1 MARIKEVGAKG
12 KLHAEF
18 DSVPEVFRVI
28 EKLKWVPQRDKSS
41 NSYNGGGG
49 DFYTFQDLASAVD
62 VFQNHPERIRAFNE
76 NADRLES
83 IESPG
88 KDVEFDVTGDFL
100 DIDRYLEGVPE
111 MFGNAVL
118 GNPKSVFCTINVLNS
133 AVSFTNNSYMM
144 HKQKRILR
152 LVDWLETQ
160 NIRCQVVMTEDSNV
174 SFSSIVVKQFQDP
187 FDLNQLSVAMHP
199 DFFRRVCFLIME
211 QSKTWSPGYGSA
223 LEYDKKMLKYQ
234 PRPEDGL
241 YIYVGGYI
249 PFKNENSGLDTAFD
263 RIEGEVQ
270 NMIDMGMTFNEN
282 RLTVQGGSLDW

>member
-1 MARIKEVGAKG
+1 MARVKEVGNKG

-28 EKLKWVPQRDKSS
+28 DKLNWVPQQDKQSDAS
-41 NSYNGGGG
+41 GGGG
-49 DFYTFQDLASAVD
+49 DFHTFRNLAEAMD
-62 VFQNHPERIRAFNE
+62 IFKNHPERIRGFNE
-76 NADRLES
+76 NTDRLES

-133 AVSFTNNSYMM
+133 AVSYTSNEYML

-160 NIRCQVVMTEDSNV
+160 NIRCQVVMTEDSAV
-174 SFSSIVVKQFQDP
+174 SFTSIVVKQFQDP

-199 DFFRRVCFLIME
+199 DFFRRVTFLVME
-211 QSKTWSPGYGSA
+211 QSKTWEYGYGSA
-223 LEYDKKMLKYQ
+223 LDYDLKMQKYK

-241 YIYVGGYI
+241 YVYVGGYI
-249 PFKNENSGLDTAFD
+249 PFATENDGLDKAFNE
-263 RIEGEVQ
+263 IEGEVQ
-270 NMIDMGMTFNEN
+270 DMIDLGLTFNEN
-282 RLTVQGGSLDW
+282 PLVVKGDTRKW